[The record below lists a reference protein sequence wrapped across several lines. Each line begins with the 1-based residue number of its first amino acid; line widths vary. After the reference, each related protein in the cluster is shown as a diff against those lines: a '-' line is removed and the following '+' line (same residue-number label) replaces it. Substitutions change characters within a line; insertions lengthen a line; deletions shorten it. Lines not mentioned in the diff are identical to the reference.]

1 MVKRSCVPST
11 FSRITT
17 IKDETLLMWMWKRQ
31 TRVQLKKTTCLSS
44 DWTS

>member
-17 IKDETLLMWMWKRQ
+17 IKDETLLMWKRQ